1 MSWEEGIVATGV
13 APPVEAE
20 PRKER
25 SPPKAWRGILIGL
38 VAALLV
44 AGLVLLAMRFAP
56 GIVRR
61 VQDRMWEELKKSYW
75 ILLFASPVFYIAC
88 VVILLLERWF
98 PADKEQPIFGA
109 SLAQDFVWI
118 FVSAILNVLILV
130 TFNSVLRA
138 VIRKQMPWAIVTAW
152 SDWPAWSRWL
162 LAILAADFLGWFH
175 HWVRHKVHFF
185 WLFHTVHHSQK
196 HLNMFTDFRYHVVE
210 YLIGGFIRV
219 SVMTL
224 LNFRQAEIIT
234 WLLIHEWFARF
245 YHANIRT
252 NLGWL
257 RYIFVTPQSHRVHH
271 SPEPRHWDKNFGVMF
286 SIWDRMFGTQY
297 KGHDEYPKTGV
308 PDQTFPHET
317 SASIKSL
324 LWTPVAQ
331 MIYPFRAMWGK
342 KSSQK
347 PVAGSQ

>member
-1 MSWEEGIVATGV
+1 MVTAAAAV
-13 APPVEAE
+13 APVESGREGEASAS
-20 PRKER
+20 RR
-25 SPPKAWRGILIGL
+25 WRGILVGL
-38 VAALLV
+38 VVAVGIAA
-44 AGLVLLAMRFAP
+44 LVLLAMKFAP
-56 GIVRR
+56 GVVRR
-61 VQDRMWEELKKSYW
+61 VQNRMWGELHKSYW

-98 PADKEQPIFGA
+98 PADEEQPIFGA
-109 SLAQDFVWI
+109 SFAQDFVWV
-118 FVSAILNVLILV
+118 FFSAILNVLILV

-138 VIRKQMPWAIVTAW
+138 VIRKHMGWAVLTVW

-175 HWVRHKVHFF
+175 HWVRHKVHVF

-196 HLNMFTDFRYHVVE
+196 HLNLFTDFRYHVVE

-224 LNFRQAEIIT
+224 LNFGHREIIV

-271 SPEPRHWDKNFGVMF
+271 SPEARHWDKNFGVMF

-297 KGHDEYPKTGV
+297 TGYDEYPKTGV
-308 PDQTFPHET
+308 PDESFPHET
-317 SASIKSL
+317 SARVGSL
-324 LWTPVAQ
+324 LWTPIAQ
-331 MIYPFRAMWGK
+331 MIYPFKAMWRGK

-347 PVAGSQ
+347 PVVSSQ